1 MDDLL
6 KQQLEIYAKEFQQL
20 FEETQRLRG
29 ELEEKKKFDL
39 GPGGRIGRYTTKEQI
54 GQGGSARVFKAYDP
68 DLEREVA
75 IKVLHS
81 YFSGEPR
88 FEESFRKEAQ
98 AAARLSHPN
107 IVQVHDFGQ
116 VEGFAYIVMGYA
128 AGGTLA
134 DHLDRPRDVQTALRW
149 CRPLAEALDYAHQN
163 SIVHRD
169 LKPRNILLD
178 ADGNPVIADFG
189 ISKILGEST
198 GSTLTQWITGTPEY
212 MSPEQVLGQA
222 DRPSSDLY
230 SFAVMIYQIL
240 LGRLPL
246 EAATQ
251 LTTLLA
257 KVHQPIV
264 PPRDVDSSIAPR
276 VEDVLIRA
284 LSKTP
289 EDRYQTAEELVGA
302 LATASAG

>member
-1 MDDLL
+1 MP
-6 KQQLEIYAKEFQQL
+6 QAGEGF
-20 FEETQRLRG
+20 LR
-29 ELEEKKKFDL
+29 
-39 GPGGRIGRYTTKEQI
+39 TNQ
-54 GQGGSARVFKAYDP
+54 
-68 DLEREVA
+68 
-75 IKVLHS
+75 VLHS
-81 YFSGEPR
+81 YFSGEPH
-88 FEESFRKEAQ
+88 FEESFKREAQ
-98 AAARLSHPN
+98 AAARLNHPN

-128 AGGTLA
+128 AGGTLEK
-134 DHLDRPRDVQTALRW
+134 HLDRAWDVPQALRW

-169 LKPRNILLD
+169 IKPSNILLD

-198 GSTLTQWITGTPEY
+198 GSTLTKWITGTPEY

-230 SFAVMIYQIL
+230 SFGIIIYQML

-246 EAATQ
+246 EAPTQ

-264 PPRDVDSSIAPR
+264 LPRDVDSRIAPG
-276 VEDVLIRA
+276 VEEVLIRA

-289 EDRYQTAEELVGA
+289 EDRYQTAGALVGA
-302 LATASAG
+302 LADASAA